1 MVREYEKRKCETMKA
16 GEEKGEKGGERR
28 QMEEREGRKEK
39 GGGGVEEKRR
49 WGRRRCRGEKGWIEV
64 VVEEK
69 KEWRKEG
76 GEEGRISSIRS

>member
-28 QMEEREGRKEK
+28 QMKEREGRKEK
-39 GGGGVEEKRR
+39 GGGEERR
-49 WGRRRCRGEKGWIEV
+49 RGGRRRCRGEKGWIEV

-69 KEWRKEG
+69 KEWRKG